1 MAPRRQWQDAGHNR
15 RTVYW
20 PIRIA
25 TALTPIRTLNKH
37 TAPRLLQS
45 LRSYKRLRD
54 DSPRMAERSGL
65 QLTLATNAL
74 RAMLGLFFIARAGE
88 EAVGVIRS
96 SWNDPYRRSPA
107 HRASSTRFPCGGC
120 GRRKGSR
127 PSCCPSPEHV
137 LKLSDV
143 LFSAGLRRRSAWAA
157 KSLRGLRILPAQ
169 RGPAW
174 SSGGRA
180 RSHGTGSSQ
189 QGSSGILTVGW
200 SPTLQTAGGR
210 GCEVKN
216 HAP

>member
-1 MAPRRQWQDAGHNR
+1 VLPVVRSGRADFPSGCPEQSEGLQSGSMAPRRQWQDAGHNR

-88 EAVGVIRS
+88 EAVGVMRS
-96 SWNDPYRRSPA
+96 SWTTLTGGVRHIGLHPHA
-107 HRASSTRFPCGGC
+107 CRAAGVDEERGLD
-120 GRRKGSR
+120 RAAVLR
-127 PSCCPSPEHV
+127 PSTYSSSRTSCSRLDCV
-137 LKLSDV
+137 ADRL
-143 LFSAGLRRRSAWAA
+143 GLRNLYEDFGF
-157 KSLRGLRILPAQ
+157 SLHSVVQ
-169 RGPAW
+169 RGPRSFAW
-174 SSGGRA
+174 YGL
-180 RSHGTGSSQ
+180 Q
-189 QGSSGILTVGW
+189 
-200 SPTLQTAGGR
+200 PTR
-210 GCEVKN
+210 
-216 HAP
+216 